1 MKKTIHGCTCKE
13 EWSFTPDGKK
23 YKGCVIGGPDNALCP
38 LTDDPKKVKES
49 CKGSSHARPYC
60 AVKEKNC
67 GWINKRDSGLQKGQ
81 GIDWCDWSPYTFG
94 EARNAPPLIYNTRR
108 YYLGLAIY
116 IILYTVCI
124 PWILYKVNKL
134 YLMTAVLPNYHLF
147 AEALSFH
154 KGVGAGVSPSIFSFL
169 TINEVSPNACSLISD
184 KILDL
189 CSLLGLMYIVTTNS
203 LKKGVLYG
211 ILFGIIIL
219 IVTHILGGFVIS
231 RVCSILYYKVF
242 TYMRTHWSDSRRTLI
257 SAMGGGIVAIFLIV
271 MEAHLLKYLDTSKDL
286 LKIIKKYGN
295 YFN

>member
-1 MKKTIHGCTCKE
+1 
-13 EWSFTPDGKK
+13 
-23 YKGCVIGGPDNALCP
+23 
-38 LTDDPKKVKES
+38 
-49 CKGSSHARPYC
+49 
-60 AVKEKNC
+60 
-67 GWINKRDSGLQKGQ
+67 
-81 GIDWCDWSPYTFG
+81 
-94 EARNAPPLIYNTRR
+94 
-108 YYLGLAIY
+108 
-116 IILYTVCI
+116 
-124 PWILYKVNKL
+124 
-134 YLMTAVLPNYHLF
+134 MTAVLPNYHLF

-219 IVTHILGGFVIS
+219 IVTHILGGFIIS
-231 RVCSILYYKVF
+231 RVCSMLYYKVF

-271 MEAHLLKYLDTSKDL
+271 MEARLLKYLDTSKDL
-286 LKIIKKYGN
+286 LKLIKKYEN